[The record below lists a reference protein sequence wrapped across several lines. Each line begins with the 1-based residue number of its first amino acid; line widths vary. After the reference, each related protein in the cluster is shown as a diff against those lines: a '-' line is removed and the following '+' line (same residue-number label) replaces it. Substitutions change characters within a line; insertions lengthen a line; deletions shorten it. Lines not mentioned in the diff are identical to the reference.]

1 MVFAQFFHWTW
12 IDILLPECSD
22 VSNYIPVIHTI
33 NELSI
38 AIYIVPA
45 SHGWSLF
52 QSWETSAPSL
62 GLLPQWMKAPQIY
75 IYIYIRIFEQNSSE
89 MEGTFRTL
97 WWFMMIHTNGWGE
110 RPYIFWTTLLSRSI
124 IHFLLSW
131 AMESWYTATSVPV
144 PSNGPLSV
152 NRAEHSHALTFANI
166 TGIS

>member
-75 IYIYIRIFEQNSSE
+75 QDLRTKIQVKWREHLELYDDSWWFTRMDEVKNHTSFEQPYFLVVLYTSCCH
-89 MEGTFRTL
+89 GL
-97 WWFMMIHTNGWGE
+97 WNHDIQQHQYLYLQMV
-110 RPYIFWTTLLSRSI
+110 PYPWIRRSI
-124 IHFLLSW
+124 HMLW
-131 AMESWYTATSVPV
+131 
-144 PSNGPLSV
+144 PSQ
-152 NRAEHSHALTFANI
+152 T
-166 TGIS
+166 

>member
-1 MVFAQFFHWTW
+1 MVFAQFFHWTC

-22 VSNYIPVIHTI
+22 VSNYIPVIQTI

-45 SHGWSLF
+45 SHRVVTLPVMGDICTFTWSP
-52 QSWETSAPSL
+52 SAMDEGASNIS
-62 GLLPQWMKAPQIY
+62 GCSNEK
-75 IYIYIRIFEQNSSE
+75 SSE

-124 IHFLLSW
+124 MHFLLSW

-166 TGIS
+166 PGIS